1 MKICSLK
8 LKNFRNAADSF
19 IEFSPGINLLYGE
32 NAQGKTNAVEAIYY
46 LAGLKSFRCPKYRE
60 MIAHDSVSAK
70 IEAQIG
76 LENKKVT
83 LSAELPKIGR
93 RTLKKNSVKPEKL
106 SEYLGVFRAVLFC
119 PEHLRLVKDGPG
131 ERRAFADAAVCQ
143 LKPHFVSVYN
153 EFNRVFA
160 QRSALFRRFGR
171 EADAEQLR
179 VWDGA
184 YAALSVKISR
194 IRKEYISLLAKRAAD
209 FYERISSGREKLSF
223 EFQCD
228 VDPLAP
234 DAAGKLAG
242 LLAEHRETEIK
253 NLTPPRGAHRD
264 DVKIMLDGKSA
275 RFYAS
280 QGQQRSIV
288 LSMKLAEGEI
298 SRELTGEA
306 PVFLLDDVLSELDAA
321 RRGFILSNISSGQVI
336 ITSCGTEMFEDLGGV
351 RMIRVKNGE
360 YFAPDGE

>member
-1 MKICSLK
+1 MRISWLK
-8 LKNFRNAADSF
+8 LKNFRNAAGSEIF
-19 IEFSPGINLLYGE
+19 FSPGINLLYGE

-60 MIAHDSVSAK
+60 MIAHDSALARIEAK
-70 IEAQIG
+70 IE
-76 LENKKVT
+76 LENKSVE
-83 LSAELPKIGR
+83 LSAELPKTGR
-93 RTLKKNSVKPEKL
+93 RILKKNSVKPEKL

-160 QRSALFRRFGR
+160 QRSALFRRFGGK
-171 EADAEQLR
+171 ADPELLK
-179 VWDGA
+179 VWDA
-184 YAALSVKISR
+184 SYAALSVKISR
-194 IRKEYISLLAKRAAD
+194 IRKEYSGLLAKRAAE

-223 EFQCD
+223 EFVSD
-228 VDPLAP
+228 VDPK
-234 DAAGKLAG
+234 DENAAEKLAV

-253 NLTPPRGAHRD
+253 NLAPPRGAHRD
-264 DVKIMLDGKSA
+264 DLKILLDGRSA

-288 LSMKLAEGEI
+288 LSLKLAEGEI

-306 PVFLLDDVLSELDAA
+306 PVFLLDDVLSELDAE

-336 ITSCGTEMFEDLGGV
+336 ITSCDTSLFSSLVDV
-351 RMIRVKNGE
+351 KKIRVRNGE
-360 YFAPDGE
+360 YFAED